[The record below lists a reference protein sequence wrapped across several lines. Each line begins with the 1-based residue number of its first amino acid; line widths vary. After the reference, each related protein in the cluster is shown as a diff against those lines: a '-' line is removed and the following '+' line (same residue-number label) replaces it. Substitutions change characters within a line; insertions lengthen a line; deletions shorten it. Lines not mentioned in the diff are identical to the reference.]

1 MEVQLAYDKCTLY
14 IYNLFGCAGSS
25 LLCRL
30 FSSCGEGGYSLVTM
44 PGLLIVVASL
54 VVEHRLQGVQAS
66 AAEACALRNC
76 GSQAVEQRL
85 SSYGTRA

>member
-1 MEVQLAYDKCTLY
+1 MLSDCHLKK
-14 IYNLFGCAGSS
+14 LFFIVAELGLSCCACVSPVAGS
-25 LLCRL
+25 
-30 FSSCGEGGYSLVTM
+30 GGYSRVAVR
-44 PGLLIVVASL
+44 GLLVAEASL